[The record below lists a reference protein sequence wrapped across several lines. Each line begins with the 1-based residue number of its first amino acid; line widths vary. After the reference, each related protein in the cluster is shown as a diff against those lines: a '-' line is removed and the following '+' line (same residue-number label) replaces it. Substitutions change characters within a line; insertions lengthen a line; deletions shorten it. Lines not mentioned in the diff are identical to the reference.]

1 MNIIENVWFHIK
13 SRLSKAPIKP
23 HNVAEL
29 KHMITEIWY
38 SIPVD
43 YIQSL
48 YHSIGERLTA
58 LELAKGGYTRF

>member
-13 SRLSKAPIKP
+13 SGISKAPIKLR
-23 HNVAEL
+23 NIAKL

-38 SIPVD
+38 SIAVD

-48 YHSIGERLTA
+48 
-58 LELAKGGYTRF
+58 